1 MQVALDVAPPL
12 EGMRDLVVAAWKT
25 LGRELL
31 EVRGHD
37 RGSGHGGSEDS
48 DGNCYEYSCGYK
60 EDSAI
65 WGYGYTATATRLWL
79 HGYGYTATATAK
91 PTPTGMAMAA
101 FWLRLWLGAELRL
114 LLVSS
119 A

>member
-1 MQVALDVAPPL
+1 MQITLTSFSNLMQVALDVAPPL

-65 WGYGYTATATRLWL
+65 WGYGYTAMATRLRLPLSLHLRVWLWL
-79 HGYGYTATATAK
+79 HFGYDYG
-91 PTPTGMAMAA
+91 
-101 FWLRLWLGAELRL
+101 
-114 LLVSS
+114 
-119 A
+119 